1 MKKRIER
8 RKKLIRWG
16 NLAIEIEVDAVF
28 TPDESDTPYY
38 ELKTV
43 KMLDEIAH
51 NAELGDI
58 AFLKKVGKVYEL
70 VEK

>member
-8 RKKLIRWG
+8 RKKWIRWG

-28 TPDESDTPYY
+28 TPDEPETPYY
-38 ELKTV
+38 EPKTV

-51 NAELGDI
+51 KAELGDI
-58 AFLKKVGKVYEL
+58 AFLKKAGKVYEL